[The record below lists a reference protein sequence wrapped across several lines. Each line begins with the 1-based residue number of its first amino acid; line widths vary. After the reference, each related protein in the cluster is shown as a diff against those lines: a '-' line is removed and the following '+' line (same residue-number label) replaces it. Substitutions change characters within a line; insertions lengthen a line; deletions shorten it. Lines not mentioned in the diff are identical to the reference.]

1 MMYAFFNQLAITIKH
16 LPYLIHKT
24 THTPPPVDKA
34 RPQSI
39 TLSLLS
45 LFISSLETLALLVC
59 RMHQEALLRTHHTY
73 IRKKEVKGARGV
85 FVSRLRFVGSYSEW
99 VTGSVIRDSEVCNR
113 YGVDR

>member
-24 THTPPPVDKA
+24 THTPPPIEKA

-59 RMHQEALLRTHHTY
+59 RMHEEALLIRTHHTY
-73 IRKKEVKGARGV
+73 IKEKEVKGARGV
-85 FVSRLRFVGSYSEW
+85 FVSRLRFVG
-99 VTGSVIRDSEVCNR
+99 VTQSG
-113 YGVDR
+113 

>member
-1 MMYAFFNQLAITIKH
+1 MYAFFNQLAITIKH

-24 THTPPPVDKA
+24 THTPPPIDKA

-59 RMHQEALLRTHHTY
+59 RMHEEALLRTHHTY
-73 IRKKEVKGARGV
+73 IGKKKLKELEEFSCHV
-85 FVSRLRFVGSYSEW
+85 FGSLELLRMGDGKCNPGIQMFVIGTE
-99 VTGSVIRDSEVCNR
+99 
-113 YGVDR
+113 